1 MRLNTS
7 KSSPVSIGCHEDLLL
22 HEGKGPQGRAP
33 VCRVQGVAAAHQA
46 AHLENRA
53 GTSAEMQADFTDRE
67 MCELGCCR
75 GQLPLQRY
83 DKSMVRVR
91 MGVSNDVPS
100 ENAQRLLQ
108 IVRSWAKAPRTK
120 EKKFKVIDPKEI
132 AEMQELAE
140 ELVEGLHNLEEELQ
154 GVPQRYIDAD
164 VIVVEDENGQ
174 EIDLLNFDG
183 DGE

>member
-1 MRLNTS
+1 MKIFFSTRGKVHRGEHRCAGCKELPLRTKRHIS
-7 KSSPVSIGCHEDLLL
+7 KTVPGLLL
-22 HEGKGPQGRAP
+22 KCKQTSPTGRCANCAA
-33 VCRVQGVAAAHQA
+33 VGV
-46 AHLENRA
+46 
-53 GTSAEMQADFTDRE
+53 S
-67 MCELGCCR
+67 CS
-75 GQLPLQRY
+75 LQRY

-91 MGVSNDVPS
+91 MGVSDDVPS

-108 IVRSWAKAPRTK
+108 IVKSWAKAPRTK

-132 AEMQELAE
+132 TEVQELAE
-140 ELVEGLHNLEEELQ
+140 ELVEDLDNLEEELQ
-154 GVPQRYIDAD
+154 GVPQRYTDAD